1 VQNFSPEQVYVAP
14 RASAKGC
21 ARVGVLYALVK
32 RLAPSENRRT
42 PFWERQAPS
51 LACLPNVFPQAK
63 RGIPPCRA
71 KASAEKAKA
80 PADAVLLPELSSDL
94 GLLVPSSRTPPSQG
108 DATGPSPTEP
118 LIACA
123 SRLADSA
130 VVRQDGDGSGFPPS
144 HIHFARDQPDRRRGL
159 FFGGT
164 TSKNFSAE
172 CEAVHT
178 NPGKLRFSALS
189 GGSGFGRGK
198 NAVQS
203 SE

>member
-1 VQNFSPEQVYVAP
+1 
-14 RASAKGC
+14 
-21 ARVGVLYALVK
+21 VK

-80 PADAVLLPELSSDL
+80 PADAVPAAGAFRRPRFARPLIKD
-94 GLLVPSSRTPPSQG
+94 TPAAG
-108 DATGPSPTEP
+108 WCYRPSPTEP

-164 TSKNFSAE
+164 TSKNFSA
-172 CEAVHT
+172 
-178 NPGKLRFSALS
+178 
-189 GGSGFGRGK
+189 
-198 NAVQS
+198 
-203 SE
+203 